1 MVHTVRRRYKKG
13 RNRLVDKIALSKE
26 GNVGSGGTL
35 PCGEVRP
42 SGEFL
47 NPAAAKNLGE
57 RRVFLSQREG
67 VCFCRRGKV
76 CVFVADR
83 SRVFLPKIREG
94 LYEGEKESA
103 PGKALS

>member
-67 VCFCRRGKV
+67 VCFCRRGKA
-76 CVFVADR
+76 CVFAAGGR
-83 SRVFLPKIREG
+83 CVFLSQIGVVCFCQK
-94 LYEGEKESA
+94 
-103 PGKALS
+103 